1 MQGKRKKFQINGH
14 NIRVWR
20 SGWRGWWLGCYRH
33 GQQCLW
39 FATLADARRFAEGV
53 YALPRGSERAR

>member
-39 FATLADARRFAEGV
+39 FATLADARRFVGREF
-53 YALPRGSERAR
+53 GSR